1 MNCCGLN
8 DVELTE
14 LARQLE
20 DLVIDSARMRYP
32 DRMSYPR
39 IPNDVYSRDMAVEA
53 LGIAEK
59 IVERVR
65 GRLA

>member
-1 MNCCGLN
+1 VNCCGLN

>member
-8 DVELTE
+8 DVELAE

-53 LGIAEK
+53 LGIAKK

>member
-1 MNCCGLN
+1 
-8 DVELTE
+8 
-14 LARQLE
+14 
-20 DLVIDSARMRYP
+20 
-32 DRMSYPR
+32 MSYPR

>member
-53 LGIAEK
+53 LGIAKK

>member
-1 MNCCGLN
+1 MNCYGLN

-14 LARQLE
+14 LATQLE
-20 DLVIDSARMRYP
+20 GLVIDSTRMRYP